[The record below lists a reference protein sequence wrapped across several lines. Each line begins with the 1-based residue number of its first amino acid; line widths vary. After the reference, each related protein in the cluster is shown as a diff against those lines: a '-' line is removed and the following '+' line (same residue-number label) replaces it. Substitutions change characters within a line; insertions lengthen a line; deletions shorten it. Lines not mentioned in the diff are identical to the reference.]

1 MVMCQMICMRVAPS
15 TLAASIIWSSMP
27 LMAARYMM
35 AAQPAFFQVSHS
47 HILNQICS
55 EDFRK
60 AMGLSTNP
68 SSISTEFTAPEV
80 ENRLKAKAYTSTQLM
95 KFGRVVT
102 VCTNFL
108 KGLH

>member
-1 MVMCQMICMRVAPS
+1 
-15 TLAASIIWSSMP
+15 MP

-60 AMGLSTNP
+60 AMGLSISP
-68 SSISTEFTAPEV
+68 SSTSTEFTAPEV
-80 ENRLKAKAYTSTQLM
+80 ENRLKARAYTSTQLM